1 MRAFSLYLPTG
12 TRYVQAPEA
21 ILLLLAQ
28 SFLTPLLVWLVLG
41 EQPSIFSLVGGVG
54 IIIINAVVN
63 IMALMESRKPSARC
77 EEDGLKAQVGKGGDE
92 AMNDDEASANEAT
105 NDHASATT
113 EDVSAPLN
121 TA

>member
-1 MRAFSLYLPTG
+1 
-12 TRYVQAPEA
+12 
-21 ILLLLAQ
+21 
-28 SFLTPLLVWLVLG
+28 VWLVLG

-63 IMALMESRKPSARC
+63 IMALMENRKPSARG